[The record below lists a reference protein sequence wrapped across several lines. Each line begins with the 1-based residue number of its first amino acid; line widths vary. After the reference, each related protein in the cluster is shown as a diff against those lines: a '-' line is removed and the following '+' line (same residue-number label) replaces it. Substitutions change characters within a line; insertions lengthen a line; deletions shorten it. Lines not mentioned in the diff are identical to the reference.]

1 MTMYN
6 EDSILLLRTLNSVIK
21 NIAHLCSRD
30 RSKTWG
36 RDAWQKVVVCIVA
49 DGRKIVNPRVLRVLQ
64 LMGVY
69 AEGVAKDTVA
79 GKEVTAHI
87 YEYTSQVVVSES
99 GEVGFGA
106 VPVQMLICL
115 KEKNAKK
122 LNSHRWYVYF
132 ASGGQVVLV
141 QTQSWRMRI

>member
-1 MTMYN
+1 MLASCDKAKSGVACSLTFQIVMTMYN
-6 EDSILLLRTLNSVIK
+6 EDSILLLRTLNAVIK

-49 DGRKIVNPRVLRVLQ
+49 DGRKVVNPRVLRVLQ

-79 GKEVTAHI
+79 GKEVQAHI
-87 YEYTSQVVVSES
+87 FEYTSQVVVSDN
-99 GEVGFGA
+99 GDVGFGA
-106 VPVQMLICL
+106 VSCIIV
-115 KEKNAKK
+115 
-122 LNSHRWYVYF
+122 
-132 ASGGQVVLV
+132 
-141 QTQSWRMRI
+141 